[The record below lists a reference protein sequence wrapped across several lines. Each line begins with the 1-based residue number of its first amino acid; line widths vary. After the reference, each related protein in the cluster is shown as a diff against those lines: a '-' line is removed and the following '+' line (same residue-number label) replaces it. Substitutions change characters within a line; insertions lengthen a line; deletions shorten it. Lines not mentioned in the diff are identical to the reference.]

1 MDENKE
7 QSQDQP
13 QAAVPV
19 MSEYQG
25 KPVIRIPTVDNPSP
39 DVPWHWFSFGKAKAK
54 ALVKHFE
61 AVKKFAED

>member
-7 QSQDQP
+7 QSQEQP

-19 MSEYQG
+19 MGEYQG

-39 DVPWHWFSFGKAKAK
+39 DVPWHWFTFGKAKAK
-54 ALVKHFE
+54 AVVKHFE
-61 AVKKFAED
+61 AVKKFAES